1 MPSRL
6 RWAPRSLFGRLML
19 VLAGGLLLAQL
30 LSAFINLAERDRL
43 LLTAGGMQQAQRI
56 ADAVKLM
63 DSLGP
68 AERQR
73 IVSVLSVPPLV
84 LSVHDKP
91 ANWGDENATT
101 ARSAMFAA
109 LLRSILGDGRAI
121 QVERGAA
128 GTLAPASGPMGA
140 GRGPGWGMMG
150 GGAEMARMHG
160 MGGPA
165 LRAQVQLRDGSWA
178 RFDTQL
184 PPVAPGL
191 PLRLVA
197 TLGVLLAAVL
207 LLSFVAVRWIT
218 RPLHVLAAAADALGR
233 DIHQPPLPEDGP
245 LEIRQAARAFNTMQ
259 SRLSRFI
266 EDRTRILAAMSHD
279 LKTPITRMRLRADL
293 MDDDD
298 LRQRFE
304 ADLKEMEAMVT
315 HTLEFMRGLGGN
327 EPRQPVDMSALLDSL
342 QSDNEAMG
350 RSVRLEGSANAP
362 YVGVVSLLR
371 RCLSNLIDNAA
382 LYGGDHV
389 TVKIDD
395 TAQCLTLRVLDEGP
409 GIPPEQLEKVFEPF
423 YRVEGSRSR
432 ETGGTGLGLAIARN
446 IAQMHGGDITL
457 RNRPQRGLEAVLT
470 LPRQARRP
478 LGQITP

>member
-1 MPSRL
+1 MSSKQ
-6 RWAPRSLFGRLML
+6 RWLPRSLFGRLML
-19 VLAGGLLLAQL
+19 VLTGGLLLAQL
-30 LSAFINLAERDRL
+30 LSAFINMAERDRL

-56 ADAVKLM
+56 ADAVKLL

-68 AERQR
+68 AERR
-73 IVSVLSVPPLV
+73 RVAAVLSVPPLV
-84 LSVHDKP
+84 LSVHAQP
-91 ANWGDENATT
+91 ADWGGGEAAST
-101 ARSAMFAA
+101 RSVMFAGLLRA
-109 LLRSILGDGRAI
+109 LLGDRRAI
-121 QVERGAA
+121 QVEPGDAVPPAWANGPRG
-128 GTLAPASGPMGA
+128 P
-140 GRGPGWGMMG
+140 GRGPGGGMMG
-150 GGAEMARMHG
+150 AGPDMARMHG
-160 MGGPA
+160 MGGPV

-184 PPVAPGL
+184 APAAQGL

-259 SRLSRFI
+259 ARLSRFL

-293 MDDDD
+293 MDDDA

-304 ADLKEMEAMVT
+304 DDLKEMEAMVT

-327 EPRQPVDMSALLDSL
+327 EPRQPVDVSALLDSL

-350 RSVRLEGSANAP
+350 RSVRLEGSAKAP

-382 LYGGDHV
+382 LHGGGSV
-389 TVKIDD
+389 TVKVDD
-395 TAQCLTLRVLDEGP
+395 SAQCLTLRVLDEGP
-409 GIPPEQLEKVFEPF
+409 GIPPEQLDKVFEPF

-457 RNRPQRGLEAVLT
+457 RNRPERGLEAVLT
-470 LPRQARRP
+470 LPRTDKR
-478 LGQITP
+478 